1 MVDVVDVPRDWQ
13 QLGVIPAVIWRAL
26 PQPLWAMTGLQSD
39 LRELAYNQRAG
50 LNYKHVLMFGANMF
64 YHCLLIQCPTVI
76 RLCYYYYSN
85 FEVFTE
91 YPWIPLVILIY
102 NTLILII

>member
-26 PQPLWAMTGLQSD
+26 TQPLWAMTGLQSD

-50 LNYKHVLMFGANMF
+50 FNYKHVLMSGANMF
-64 YHCLLIQCPTVI
+64 YHCLLINAQLSLGYVI
-76 RLCYYYYSN
+76 I
-85 FEVFTE
+85 T
-91 YPWIPLVILIY
+91 ILILRY
-102 NTLILII
+102 SQSIRGYL